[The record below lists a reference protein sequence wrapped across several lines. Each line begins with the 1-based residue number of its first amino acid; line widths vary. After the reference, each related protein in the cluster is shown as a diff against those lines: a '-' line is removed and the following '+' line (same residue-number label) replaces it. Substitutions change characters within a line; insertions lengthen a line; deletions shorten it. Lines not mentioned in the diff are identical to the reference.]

1 MEKIKKFFAKK
12 RNKRI
17 IGMSAA
23 AVVILAIAGVML
35 FGYDAFLDKVQRS
48 GEIKSISALG
58 SVTPTIARV
67 ERYSFA
73 EMQMMNGIQTT
84 VAAAENPDAL
94 PEDSYVASAEGTE
107 PDGDTQE
114 SNSIELSLDNEQR
127 QAIRDQVE
135 SDSNDY
141 KLNEEK
147 KLTYSYKTAIPG
159 VTVNTNVTGARD
171 NTATQAQIAKSK
183 YLGQFVVTAYC
194 PCVLCCDKDDGI
206 TASGVKATANHT
218 IATSSAYAFG
228 TKMILNGRIY
238 TVEDR
243 GGAIQGNRID
253 IFFNTHQ
260 EALNFGRQTMDVYLY
275 TE

>member
-1 MEKIKKFFAKK
+1 MDKIKKFLAKK
-12 RNKRI
+12 RTKRI
-17 IGMSAA
+17 IGMSGAA
-23 AVVILAIAGVML
+23 IVILAIAGVML

-58 SVTPTIARV
+58 SVTPTISRV
-67 ERYSFA
+67 ERISFA

-84 VAAAENPDAL
+84 VAAAGSEDGL
-94 PEDSYVASAEGTE
+94 PEDSYVASNDDTGEADSRTEG
-107 PDGDTQE
+107 GVQ
-114 SNSIELSLDNEQR
+114 LSLDNEQR
-127 QAIRDQVE
+127 QKIRDQVE

-147 KLTYSYKTAIPG
+147 KMTFTVNTPIPG
-159 VTVNTNVTGARD
+159 VTVNSAVNGGRD

-194 PCVLCCDKDDGI
+194 PCMECCGKTDGI
-206 TASGVKATANHT
+206 TASGVKAQANHT
-218 IATSSAYAFG
+218 IATSSSYAFG